1 MVYPAGMFW
10 LWPSGLELQKFT
22 IYTFF
27 TDFINNILYVLK
39 NNLIINILDMV
50 PLLLLIVLVT
60 PPCLPPPQPQL
71 QNQHLLQV
79 E

>member
-1 MVYPAGMFW
+1 
-10 LWPSGLELQKFT
+10 
-22 IYTFF
+22 
-27 TDFINNILYVLK
+27 
-39 NNLIINILDMV
+39 MV